1 MGNQEGVHRLQF
13 HAESSFQICSTD
25 RHFEVVSISATI
37 NVETP
42 LIGLVA
48 DTIFDFGAE
57 HQLVASHIIV
67 HNIIQISNTFLTINP
82 VKVNLLVSGDLE
94 AHVAF
99 DVEDQSS
106 HVFDD
111 VILLPSSLQRLF
123 IYLDFEEEYFARA
136 SSDESL
142 IINEKHEPKISG
154 HAIHTE

>member
-1 MGNQEGVHRLQF
+1 V
-13 HAESSFQICSTD
+13 I
-25 RHFEVVSISATI
+25 ISATT
-37 NVETP
+37 NVKTP

-48 DTIFDFGAE
+48 DAIFDFGAE

-82 VKVNLLVSGDLE
+82 VKVYLLVSGDLE

-123 IYLDFEEEYFARA
+123 FNLDFEEQYVARA
-136 SSDESL
+136 SSDECL
-142 IINEKHEPKISG
+142 IINEKHQSKISG